1 MEILHRGKTLL
12 LAFIL
17 CFTFISPFPN
27 SGNAV
32 VAAAPN
38 ADYTLKLG
46 GVAFDPLVSQPD
58 VPLAWR
64 QFSASGPDL
73 YLVQFFG
80 PTREL
85 WLETLVKVGVEIVQ
99 YIHPFAYVVWC
110 DSAAMNRVSEL
121 DYVRWTGPFLPAYR
135 VLPQWRTLD
144 ATARA
149 FEVMT
154 YRSAGRA
161 SVLSSLTALGAQ
173 LQESIDLGYGFDG
186 LVVTLSGE
194 RLLEAARIPGVYTI
208 QPISTER
215 ATRGEMSNQVNVNN
229 VDQNNQAFTGYRTWL
244 TSVGLDGAGVVIAN
258 VDGGIQNTHPDLVN
272 RMQTC
277 VGTTCGNT
285 ASSNHGTHTAGIM
298 AADGSSGVVD
308 SRGFLRGLGVAPGAG
323 LVEQVYSSY
332 DLTLL
337 IKDSSTNGALIS
349 GNSWGPEA
357 TPQGYDA
364 DTRKVDVGVRD
375 ANLTLVG
382 NQPLNY
388 VLSIMNGNGGTS
400 SQGSPD
406 EGKNI
411 FTIGSTKMQTSS
423 GSQELAINDVSS
435 NSAHGPALDGRKIP
449 HMVAPGCYVDSTV
462 PTNSYG
468 TMCGT
473 SMSSPHVSGAAALFV
488 QYYRGLFGID
498 PSPALLKAAFLPV
511 AHDLAGFHDA
521 DGGILGHPFD
531 SKQGWGRMDL
541 EAVVD
546 PVLPVL
552 YFDNPQVFDAT
563 GEIWEENFGA
573 ADPTQPMRLM
583 LVWTDAPGHGLGGS
597 TPAWVNDLN
606 LEVSANGDVYRG
618 NAFDA
623 SGWSQPGG
631 SADGM
636 NNTEGIFLGPT
647 APETFTVRVSAVNIA
662 GDGVPNFGDATDQD
676 FALVCYNCL
685 QQADFTLAVEPQS
698 AAVCAP
704 GVITAT
710 ISLEQLLGYAE
721 DVSLNVQ
728 APPDVSAIFSPTVV
742 TVPGEALLTL
752 DVSAEAIA
760 GQYTLLI
767 SATAE
772 ITKVHTAEL
781 SLLVNTCAPE
791 APLLLTPSDGAM
803 AQPFDG
809 LTLNWQAQPLSTGY
823 RVQVDRS
830 PLFAAPFV
838 DAPVTTAAYS
848 DSMTLDSGVCYWWR
862 AQGENTCGSGAW
874 AEPFHFATATMGI
887 GFADDME
894 SGDGNWSKEVA
905 AGTVTWGLS
914 TAQSHSPT
922 YAWFVS
928 DAAVQT
934 DSRLWNTLAVQIGA
948 GSTLTFWHRYQ
959 FEGSGDYAWDGA
971 VLEISTDGGLNWAD
985 LGQAI
990 VGNGYNG
997 TIRAGTVN
1005 PLGGR
1010 PGWTG
1015 ALTSWTEVM
1024 VDLSAYAG
1032 SAGQIRW
1039 RVGCDSSTGAEGWY
1053 IDDVRITTP
1062 LPPNPAPVITAV
1074 TPASVVGDEPV
1085 QLTLTGAGFVGM
1097 PAVKVDATWLLS
1109 VTLVSSATVTGILP
1123 PVLEPGVYTVTLF
1136 NGDCAPV
1143 TLPGAL
1149 TVRGVVGAPELIN
1162 PPDGVVITDTTPTL
1176 LWQPVTGAA
1185 GYQVNLAGVLHD
1197 VGMST
1202 TFTTPLLAE
1211 GVYTWTVTA
1220 YNSWG
1225 ALSSTQAPWVFRVM
1239 TPLLAPER
1247 LSPEDGAVITDTTPT
1262 LVWQPVTGA
1271 AGYRVTFLGESHDV
1285 GTTSAY
1291 TPSLLADGVYTWT
1304 VTAYN
1309 VWDDV
1314 SPEQAPWTFTVREKP
1329 VWRVYL
1335 PLLLRQP

>member
-12 LAFIL
+12 LALIL

-27 SGNAV
+27 PGNAV
-32 VAAAPN
+32 VVAAPN
-38 ADYTLKLG
+38 ADYTLTLG
-46 GVAFDPLVSQPD
+46 GVAFDPLVSQPAL
-58 VPLAWR
+58 PLAWR
-64 QFSASGPDL
+64 QSSTPEPDL
-73 YLVQFFG
+73 HLVQFFG

-85 WLETLVKVGVEIVQ
+85 WLETLAKVGLEIVQ
-99 YIHPFAYVVWC
+99 YIHPFTYVVWG
-110 DSAAMNRVSEL
+110 DSAAMSRVSEL

-149 FEVMT
+149 FEVMV

-161 SVLSSLTALGAQ
+161 TVLSSLTALGAQ
-173 LQESIDLGYGFDG
+173 LQEAIDLGYGFDG
-186 LVVTLSGE
+186 LAVTLSGE

-215 ATRGEMSNQVNVNN
+215 ATRGEMSSQVNVNN

-244 TSVGLDGAGVVIAN
+244 TSVGLDGTGVVIAN
-258 VDGGIQNTHPDLVN
+258 VDSGIQNTHPDLVN
-272 RMQTC
+272 RMLTC
-277 VGTTCGNT
+277 AGTTCGNT
-285 ASSNHGTHTAGIM
+285 ASSSHGTHTAGIM
-298 AADGSSGVVD
+298 AADGSSGTVD

-349 GNSWGPEA
+349 GNSWGPA
-357 TPQGYDA
+357 STPQGYDA
-364 DTRKVDVGVRD
+364 DTREVDVGVRD
-375 ANLTLVG
+375 ANLTLAG

-423 GSQELAINDVSS
+423 GSQDLAINDVSS

-462 PTNSYG
+462 PTNSYD

-473 SMSSPHVSGAAALFV
+473 SMSSPQVSGAAALFI
-488 QYYRGLFGID
+488 QYYRGLFGVD

-521 DGGILGHPFD
+521 DGGVLGHPFD

-546 PVLPVL
+546 PALPVL

-563 GEIWEENFGA
+563 GEIWEESFGA
-573 ADPTQPMRLM
+573 ADPTQPVRLM
-583 LVWTDAPGHGLGGS
+583 LAWTDAPGHGLGGS

-606 LEVSANGDVYRG
+606 LEVSANDDIYRG
-618 NAFDA
+618 NAFTV
-623 SGWSQPGG
+623 SGWSQSGG
-631 SADGM
+631 TADGM
-636 NNTEGIFLGPT
+636 NNTEGIFLGPM
-647 APETFTVRVSAVNIA
+647 APETFTVRVSAANIA
-662 GDGVPNFGDATDQD
+662 GDGVPNLGDITDQD

-710 ISLEQLLGYAE
+710 ISLGQLLGYVE

-728 APPDVSAIFSPTVV
+728 APPAVSAIFSPTVV

-760 GQYTLLI
+760 GQVTLLI

-781 SLLVNTCAPE
+781 SLLVNTCAPD
-791 APLLLTPSDGAM
+791 APVLLTPSDGAV
-803 AQPFDG
+803 AQPFDS
-809 LTLNWQAQPLSTGY
+809 LTLGWQVQPLSTGY
-823 RVQVDRS
+823 RVQVARS
-830 PLFAAPFV
+830 PLFTAPFV
-838 DAPVTTAAYS
+838 DAPVATATYS
-848 DSMTLDSGVCYWWR
+848 DSVTLESGACYWWR
-862 AQGENTCGSGAW
+862 VQGENACSSGPW
-874 AEPFHFATATMGI
+874 AEPFHFATAALGI

-894 SGDGNWSKEVA
+894 SGDGNWSNEVA
-905 AGTVTWGLS
+905 AGSATWGLS
-914 TAQSHSPT
+914 TAQSHSST
-922 YAWFVS
+922 HAWFVS
-928 DAAVQT
+928 DAAVRT
-934 DSRLWNTLAVQIGA
+934 DSRLWNTVAVPVGA
-948 GSTLTFWHRYQ
+948 GSTLSFWHRYQ
-959 FEGSGDYAWDGA
+959 FEGSGNFAWDGA
-971 VLEISTDGGLNWAD
+971 VLEISTDGGLNWVD

-990 VGNGYNG
+990 VSNGYNG
-997 TIRAGTVN
+997 TIRAETLN
-1005 PLGGR
+1005 PLEGR

-1015 ALTSWTEVM
+1015 ALTTWTEVT

-1032 SAGQIRW
+1032 SNGQIRW
-1039 RVGCDSSTGAEGWY
+1039 RVGCDSSTGAEGWFV
-1053 IDDVRITTP
+1053 DDVQITAP
-1062 LPPNPAPVITAV
+1062 LPPNPVPVINAV
-1074 TPASVVGDEPV
+1074 TPASMVGDEPV
-1085 QLTLTGAGFVGM
+1085 LLTLSGAGFVGM
-1097 PAVKVDATWLLS
+1097 PAIRVDATWLLS
-1109 VTLVSSATVTGILP
+1109 VTLISSATVTAVLP
-1123 PVLEPGVYTVTLF
+1123 PVLAPGVYTVTLF
-1136 NGDCAPV
+1136 NGDCVPV

-1149 TVRGVVGAPELIN
+1149 TVRGAVGAPELIS
-1162 PPDGVVITDTTPTL
+1162 PPDGAVITDTTPTL
-1176 LWQPVTGAA
+1176 LWQPVMGAA
-1185 GYQVNLAGVLHD
+1185 GYHINLGGVLYD
-1197 VGMST
+1197 VGST
-1202 TFTTPLLAE
+1202 TAFTTS
-1211 GVYTWTVTA
+1211 V
-1220 YNSWG
+1220 
-1225 ALSSTQAPWVFRVM
+1225 
-1239 TPLLAPER
+1239 
-1247 LSPEDGAVITDTTPT
+1247 
-1262 LVWQPVTGA
+1262 
-1271 AGYRVTFLGESHDV
+1271 
-1285 GTTSAY
+1285 
-1291 TPSLLADGVYTWT
+1291 LADGVYTWT
-1304 VTAYN
+1304 VTAHN
-1309 VWDDV
+1309 LWGAV
-1314 SPEQAPWTFTVREKP
+1314 SPEPAPWTFTVRE
-1329 VWRVYL
+1329 VQTWLVYL